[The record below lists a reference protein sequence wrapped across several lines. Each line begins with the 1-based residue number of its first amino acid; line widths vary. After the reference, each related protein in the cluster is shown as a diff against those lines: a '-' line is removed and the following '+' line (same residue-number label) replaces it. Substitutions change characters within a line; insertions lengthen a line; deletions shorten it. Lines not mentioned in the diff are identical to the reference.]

1 MARNFLFSVI
11 IAVCNAERTL
21 PVTIDSIIE
30 QTFGFEDSIE
40 IIVVNDASS
49 DGTGEVAKSYA
60 RLYPDN
66 IRVFN
71 KSYGGI
77 ASARNVGLRMAT
89 GDYIN
94 FCEAGGYFDDGVFA
108 SVAVFL
114 EAEKENTS
122 LVAISGQKEE
132 YLTDDF
138 FDVFKRTRV
147 IELHRTPGFYQPEL
161 GAYFITREACSLLSF
176 DETVGE
182 FSGVEFIY
190 RILAKKDA
198 TIGVIERRKYI
209 SGEKPEI
216 SERSVSYLLNEYL
229 PKILR
234 YYRDRYDPPLPR
246 YFLTMVMRLFCDIF
260 AGSVRQ
266 MNLNIDQRKV
276 ILNGMRPILSIL
288 NENMLRGD
296 RHISENALAFCLSM
310 QPNPQ
315 EFLKD
320 NYPEF
325 DGCYSVTAVMPLDGD
340 EDLLV
345 SLRQSHCEGLEVL
358 RSDRNVALQKAKGD
372 FIVFFEKDDRVDADF
387 FRIML
392 RRLALDRVSVCC
404 CSYRD
409 KQGKETYA
417 TGLDGL
423 VTPAVAASA
432 SLPLSSFMF
441 KTAFLRNRVVLETIS
456 SSNPYF
462 YLSVLRKTELAVVK
476 SVHITTNYKEER
488 SIDQIFGDSLQ
499 RSIDPLAS
507 CYDEYNKVKHFS
519 RLL

>member
-1 MARNFLFSVI
+1 MDRNFLFSVI
-11 IAVCNAERTL
+11 IAVCNAERSL
-21 PVTIDSIIE
+21 PITIDSIIE
-30 QTFGFEDSIE
+30 QSFGFQDSIE

-49 DGTGEVAKSYA
+49 DGTGEVARSYA

-66 IRVFN
+66 IRVFD

-94 FCEAGGYFDDGVFA
+94 FCDAGGYFDEGVFA

-114 EAEKENTS
+114 EAEVENTS
-122 LVAISGQKEE
+122 LVAISGQREE
-132 YLTDDF
+132 NLTDEF

-147 IELHRTPGFYQPEL
+147 VELHKTPGFYQPEL

-190 RILAKKDA
+190 RILAKKDS
-198 TIGVIERRKYI
+198 TIGVIEKRKYLLNKKV
-209 SGEKPEI
+209 EL
-216 SERSVSYLLNEYL
+216 SERSASHLLNDYL

-246 YFLTMVMRLFCDIF
+246 YFLTMVMRLFCDVF
-260 AGSVRQ
+260 AGEVRR
-266 MNLNIDQRKV
+266 LNPNADERKML
-276 ILNGMRPILSIL
+276 LNGMRPILSIL

-296 RHISENALAFCLSM
+296 RHISEDALAFCLSM
-310 QPNPQ
+310 KPNPQ
-315 EFLKD
+315 EFLKE

-325 DGCYSVTAVMPLDGD
+325 DGCYSVTAVMPVDGD

-345 SLRQSHCEGLEVL
+345 SLRQSHCDGLEIL
-358 RSDRNVALQKAKGD
+358 RSERNVALQKATGD
-372 FIVFFEKDDRVDADF
+372 FIVFFDKDDRVDADF
-387 FRIML
+387 FRVML
-392 RRLALDRVSVCC
+392 RRLSLDRVSICC
-404 CSYRD
+404 CGYRD
-409 KQGKETYA
+409 KQGNEILA
-417 TGLDGL
+417 TGLDGV
-423 VTPAVAASA
+423 VTPAVAASM
-432 SLPLSSFMF
+432 SLPMSSFMF
-441 KTAFLRNRVVLETIS
+441 KTAFLRNRVVLENIS
-456 SSNPYF
+456 STNPYF
-462 YLSVLRKTELAVVK
+462 FLAVLRKTELAVVK
-476 SVHITTNYKEER
+476 SVHVTTNYKETR
-488 SIDQIFGDSLQ
+488 SIEEIFGDPIQ
-499 RSIDPLAS
+499 RSIDTLTA